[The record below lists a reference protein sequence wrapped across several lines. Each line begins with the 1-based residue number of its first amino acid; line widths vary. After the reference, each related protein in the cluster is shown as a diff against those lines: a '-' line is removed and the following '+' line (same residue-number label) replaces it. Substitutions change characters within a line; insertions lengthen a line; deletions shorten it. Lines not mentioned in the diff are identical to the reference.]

1 MVYDRFSP
9 DRLLITTMLKTNKQK
24 TPHPIMIYSGESG
37 NILNNTGLYCR
48 SVVYFKM
55 CLISIAHK

>member
-1 MVYDRFSP
+1 MAYDRFSP

-37 NILNNTGLYCR
+37 NILNNTGLYC
-48 SVVYFKM
+48 
-55 CLISIAHK
+55 